1 LQNGR
6 VSDRAREVV
15 RGLLDRPD
23 APAAA
28 TPVLAALGVLEVL
41 NRQLEGGQLATAVLL
56 AVFGI
61 APLALAPARVVLA
74 TAGITFATLVSLV
87 GGIPLS
93 VAAWFAQF
101 AAGYLLGR
109 LRPWRIALPGV
120 LPFLIYA
127 AARPDT
133 RAVLL
138 LALVAGAVVLGAALR
153 EHAEALARRWS
164 GQAIADTLLE
174 HAARGERARIA
185 RDLHDVVAHHISL
198 IAVQAETARLTTPGL
213 PPDGARRLSAIGD
226 TARQALTEMRRLL
239 GVLREDA
246 GAAPTRSP
254 QPGLDQLNEL
264 IDGARESAGASTR
277 LIVRGCVGPLDSGVE
292 LTAYRIIQEALT
304 NARRHAPGAAVDVE
318 LIYAGEELR
327 VRVRDNGPGPPGGP
341 ESGHGLLGMRERAG
355 MVGGTLRA
363 GPGPLGGFLVEV
375 TLPATETVS

>member
-1 LQNGR
+1 
-6 VSDRAREVV
+6 VSDRAREMV

-23 APAAA
+23 APLAA
-28 TPVLAALGVLEVL
+28 TPVLALLGLVEVL
-41 NRQLEGGQLATAVLL
+41 NRQLEGGLLATAVLL

-74 TAGITFATLVSLV
+74 AAGITFATLVSLV
-87 GGIPLS
+87 GGIPPT
-93 VAAWFAQF
+93 VAAWLAQV

-120 LPFLIYA
+120 LPFLVFA
-127 AARPDT
+127 VARPGT

-153 EHAEALARRWS
+153 ERAEAAARRGS

-226 TARQALTEMRRLL
+226 IARQALTEMRRLL

-246 GAAPTRSP
+246 GDAPTRRP

-292 LTAYRIIQEALT
+292 LTAFRIIQEALT

-318 LIYAGEELR
+318 LIYAGDELR

-341 ESGHGLLGMRERAG
+341 DAGHGLLGMRERAA

-363 GPGPLGGFLVEV
+363 GPGPLGGFLVEA